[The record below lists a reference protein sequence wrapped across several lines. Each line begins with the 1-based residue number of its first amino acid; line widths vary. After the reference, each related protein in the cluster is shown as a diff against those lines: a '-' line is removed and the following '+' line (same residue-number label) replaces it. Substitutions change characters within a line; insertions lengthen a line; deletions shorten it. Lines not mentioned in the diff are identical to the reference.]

1 MQTISLDTVIP
12 QQDKKITSIYN
23 TEARQ
28 IVHLQLSAAQEIPTH
43 KSPKQVFIIVKSGKV
58 VFTVSDQ
65 EITLSA
71 QEITLSANEVLVM
84 EPDEYHSLKALED
97 TSILVI
103 KS

>member
-1 MQTISLDTVIP
+1 MMQTISLDTVIP
-12 QQDKKITSIYN
+12 QQDKKITSIYH

-28 IVHLQLSAAQEIPTH
+28 IVHLQLSAAQEIATH
-43 KSPKQVFIIVKSGKV
+43 QSSKQVFIIVKSGKV
-58 VFTVSDQ
+58 IFTLSDQ
-65 EITLSA
+65 EIILSP
-71 QEITLSANEVLVM
+71 NEVLVM